1 MMTGLGFMGLFG
13 GLLMVLFLVA
23 LIGLPVWLMWTLAN
37 RGRNAPPPP
46 FDFTQDRPVG
56 NSASPREILDQRY
69 ARGEIDRDEYTQR
82 KRDLG

>member
-13 GLLMVLFLVA
+13 GLLMVLFWVG
-23 LIGLPVWLMWTLAN
+23 LIGLPVWLVWTLVDKN
-37 RGRNAPPPP
+37 RGAPQPKSGK
-46 FDFTQDRPVG
+46 FST
-56 NSASPREILDQRY
+56 PREILDQRY